1 MINLRA
7 AAHYSTTVNLGTA
20 VSYNCQPRTVHVSTI
35 VNLGAAVHVST
46 ETIMCILAYKQSR
59 ILLKNAMQALQFNT
73 MKIKCCTIL
82 LSVLWY
88 YSVRN
93 ENVQRIQFC
102 VIWFRT
108 VQHNVV
114 QYWKN

>member
-1 MINLRA
+1 MINLCA

-82 LSVLWY
+82 LS
-88 YSVRN
+88 